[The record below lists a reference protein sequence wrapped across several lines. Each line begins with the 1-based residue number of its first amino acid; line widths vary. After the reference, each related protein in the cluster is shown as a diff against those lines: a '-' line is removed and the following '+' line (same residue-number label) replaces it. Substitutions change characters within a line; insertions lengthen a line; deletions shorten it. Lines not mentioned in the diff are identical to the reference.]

1 MSPEQASGGKVDAR
15 SDIFSFG
22 AMLYEMVTG
31 TRAFAGTSTAD
42 TLSAVLRA
50 QPKPPSAIVPTVP
63 SDLEKVIVRCLRKDG
78 QIQDLVGKFAAE
90 NPKYR
95 SALLSN
101 PKGTI
106 EKQLNTS
113 LGAMS
118 VKAVADTADTVH
130 VVIPYAAAEGELS
143 DSDLERVAGGKQD
156 ITANCLVLGGTA
168 VSNTVM
174 QLNL

>member
-1 MSPEQASGGKVDAR
+1 MAEK
-15 SDIFSFG
+15 
-22 AMLYEMVTG
+22 M
-31 TRAFAGTSTAD
+31 TR
-42 TLSAVLRA
+42 
-50 QPKPPSAIVPTVP
+50 
-63 SDLEKVIVRCLRKDG
+63 G
-78 QIQDLVGKFAAE
+78 QIQDLVGKFATE

-95 SALLSN
+95 AALLSN

-106 EKQLNTS
+106 EKQLNTT
-113 LGAMS
+113 LGS
-118 VKAVADTADTVH
+118 VNVKAVADTADTVY

-143 DSDLERVAGGKQD
+143 DADLERVAGGKQD

>member
-1 MSPEQASGGKVDAR
+1 LIDSQLDA
-15 SDIFSFG
+15 DGI
-22 AMLYEMVTG
+22 AVAG
-31 TRAFAGTSTAD
+31 TRRRDRSMGERELHDLNVIDKEESTTMA
-42 TLSAVLRA
+42 
-50 QPKPPSAIVPTVP
+50 
-63 SDLEKVIVRCLRKDG
+63 EKMTRG
-78 QIQDLVGKFAAE
+78 QIQDLVGKFAQE

-95 SALLSN
+95 AALMSN

-113 LGAMS
+113 LGS
-118 VKAVADTADTVH
+118 VAIKAVADTADTVH
-130 VVIPYAAAEGELS
+130 VVIPYAAGEGELS
-143 DSDLERVAGGKQD
+143 DADLERVAGGKQD

>member
-1 MSPEQASGGKVDAR
+1 MEK
-15 SDIFSFG
+15 
-22 AMLYEMVTG
+22 L
-31 TRAFAGTSTAD
+31 TR
-42 TLSAVLRA
+42 
-50 QPKPPSAIVPTVP
+50 
-63 SDLEKVIVRCLRKDG
+63 G
-78 QIQDLVGKFAAE
+78 QIQDLVGKFASE

-95 SALLSN
+95 AALLSN

-106 EKQLNTS
+106 EKQLNTQ
-113 LGAMS
+113 LGAVT

-130 VVIPYAAAEGELS
+130 VIPYAAAEGELS